1 MPLLLPQ
8 ALWVKRT
15 ALRLPDAA
23 PPWQGRALPAQ
34 QNALSEDALRL
45 LVLGES
51 TVAGVGVAEQ
61 GLALS
66 GQLAQQWATDQ
77 QRPVDWVACGRNGA
91 RARDCLSDL
100 VPTVLDQHWD
110 MVVIVLGVNDTTHL
124 TSRPRWRREIGCML
138 ERFAAVSR
146 RQVLT
151 AVPPLAHFHAL
162 PQPLR
167 GWFGLR
173 SGLLDRDLRQVAANA
188 GAVHIAFDLPMEA
201 RYLADDGYHP
211 SAQGYQLWAQG
222 IVRQLAAAGPIQ
234 D

>member
-23 PPWQGRALPAQ
+23 PPWQARALPAQ
-34 QNALSEDALRL
+34 QNTSAGDPLRL

-51 TVAGVGVAEQ
+51 TVAGVGVADQ
-61 GLALS
+61 SLALS
-66 GQLAQQWATDQ
+66 GQLAQQWATEQ

-91 RARDCLSDL
+91 RARDCLADL
-100 VPTVLDQHWD
+100 VP
-110 MVVIVLGVNDTTHL
+110 
-124 TSRPRWRREIGCML
+124 R
-138 ERFAAVSR
+138 
-146 RQVLT
+146 
-151 AVPPLAHFHAL
+151 
-162 PQPLR
+162 
-167 GWFGLR
+167 FGLR
-173 SGLLDRDLRQVAANA
+173 SGLLDRDLRQVAASA

-201 RYLADDGYHP
+201 RYLAEDGYHP

-222 IVRQLAAAGPIQ
+222 IVRQLGTAWPIQ